1 MKTGTIMLFLLAVV
15 IAFTTACSGS
25 SESASETVTENLE
38 TQVQPL
44 SPHKQQVRELLLS
57 RVTDDTASFQY
68 IDRVRFIE
76 HVMPENYVS
85 EQVNIADT
93 VHIFRMI
100 EDGDVVVAQSVLI
113 YNRSDRS
120 PEVVVDIFRY
130 DGQKI
135 VERWANIEVISD
147 GDSWQTRTQG
157 DTLIT
162 DLDKTEANK
171 KLAEEYEK
179 KNFQENYRTEIEE
192 TGEAGEDD
200 GYQPDPGVFC
210 DAIYAIYGEGN
221 FVFVMQDI
229 THIGGAVGGYSTAN
243 FNILQCKDNEV
254 INRWTC
260 SENFHYEGDYP
271 NGKYKVLNE

>member
-1 MKTGTIMLFLLAVV
+1 MKTKTIMLFLIAMV

-25 SESASETVTENLE
+25 GESASETATENLE
-38 TQVQPL
+38 SSAQLL
-44 SPHKQQVRELLLS
+44 SPHKQQVQELLLS

-120 PEVVVDIFRY
+120 PEVVVDVFRY

-179 KNFQENYRTEIEE
+179 NDFQENYGAGMEGSSEE
-192 TGEAGEDD
+192 YYDN
-200 GYQPDPGVFC
+200 
-210 DAIYAIYGEGN
+210 IYAIYGEGN
-221 FVFVMQDI
+221 FVFVMKDI
-229 THIGGAVGGYSTAN
+229 TYAGGTAVGFGIGYSTAY
-243 FNILQCKDNEV
+243 FNILQCKNNEV

-260 SENFHYEGDYP
+260 SEDFHYEEEYP
-271 NGKYKVLNE
+271 NGKYEVL

>member
-192 TGEAGEDD
+192 TRESGEDD

>member
-120 PEVVVDIFRY
+120 PEVVVDVFRY

-135 VERWANIEVISD
+135 VERWANIEAISD
-147 GDSWQTRTQG
+147 GDSWQTRTHR

-162 DLDKTEANK
+162 DRDKTEAN
-171 KLAEEYEK
+171 
-179 KNFQENYRTEIEE
+179 
-192 TGEAGEDD
+192 
-200 GYQPDPGVFC
+200 
-210 DAIYAIYGEGN
+210 
-221 FVFVMQDI
+221 
-229 THIGGAVGGYSTAN
+229 
-243 FNILQCKDNEV
+243 
-254 INRWTC
+254 
-260 SENFHYEGDYP
+260 
-271 NGKYKVLNE
+271 